1 MCSFIK
7 TGLYL
12 NDAFQQNS
20 LKLLLPPQN
29 VSISKQGG
37 LGSFHFAD
45 GKIKSIEKTCRLF
58 KFHHKPLTDPGI
70 CGVLSH
76 SLAFFYGLKWIF
88 GITALRKR
96 AQKYQTTHM
105 QINKHQN
112 KKNPQMFSSFSSL
125 PVVFSFLFL
134 FFTYTICLLFQDKS
148 KL

>member
-45 GKIKSIEKTCRLF
+45 GKIKSIEKTCHLF
-58 KFHHKPLTDPGI
+58 KFHHKPQTDPGI

-96 AQKYQTTHM
+96 VQKYQTTHM

-112 KKNPQMFSSFSSL
+112 KKKSTD
-125 PVVFSFLFL
+125 VFL
-134 FFTYTICLLFQDKS
+134 FFQFACCFQFFVFVFYIYYLS
-148 KL
+148 PISG